1 LSILNLKIKPL
12 QIDPNAPPDQI
23 AEFVCICGSTEA
35 GRGDDI
41 FNRKELCKKTIYIC
55 I

>member
-1 LSILNLKIKPL
+1 MSILNLKIKPI

-23 AEFVCICGSTEA
+23 AEVVCICGSTEA

-41 FNRKELCKKTIYIC
+41 FIRKELCKKTIYIC